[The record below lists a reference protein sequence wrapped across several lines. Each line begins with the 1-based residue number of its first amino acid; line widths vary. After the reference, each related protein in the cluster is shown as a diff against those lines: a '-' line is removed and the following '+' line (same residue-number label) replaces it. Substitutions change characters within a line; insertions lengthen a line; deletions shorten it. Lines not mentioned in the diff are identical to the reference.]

1 MVTQFKED
9 ACVFISKCV
18 HFFET
23 TINRSELSVAKM
35 IRFLMM
41 VPIHQGSIPRLGTDG
56 RTSLDIFQPFRW
68 CVLVGGD
75 VPITYECIKTPEKN
89 KNQKK
94 NRTPNWKKCNI
105 QITQCTKQKYYVPP
119 MANALGYISWC
130 ETHHAYGTG
139 PRSGFGKLLENGSG
153 NILAGIGWSSEGTV
167 LFLLFSIGFSSRFHF
182 TCWFY
187 FIFFH
192 FWNTCRLLL
201 NTRWIF
207 FYTAWIF

>member
-35 IRFLMM
+35 IRFLVM

-105 QITQCTKQKYYVPP
+105 QITQCTKAKI
-119 MANALGYISWC
+119 LC
-130 ETHHAYGTG
+130 TTYGEC
-139 PRSGFGKLLENGSG
+139 FG
-153 NILAGIGWSSEGTV
+153 IY
-167 LFLLFSIGFSSRFHF
+167 FLVWDTPCLRDRPKKRF
-182 TCWFY
+182 
-187 FIFFH
+187 
-192 FWNTCRLLL
+192 
-201 NTRWIF
+201 
-207 FYTAWIF
+207 